1 MSISN
6 HPQGDVVDSQL
17 IVAGGQGAAPLEP
30 THHPL
35 DDVAPTIGVLVE
47 VLLTRLILAG
57 WNHRLHVVPSQP
69 GPYSGEAVALVGGG
83 TLRPAFAARL
93 TRSPRPLHGLLEAFD
108 LVTLTLGHPHGQ
120 EDAPAVT
127 DQMRLGAEASLGTPQ
142 RMSLG
147 LYHLRRLWPAQPRRL
162 VRIFFSPR
170 RQPPRPD

>member
-1 MSISN
+1 LYISDD
-6 HPQGDVVDSQL
+6 PQGDVVDRQL
-17 IVAGGQGAAPLEP
+17 VEARCQRPAPLEP
-30 THHPL
+30 AHHAL
-35 DDVAPTIGVLVE
+35 NDVAAAIRFLVE
-47 VLLTRLILAG
+47 VLLARLVLARRDD
-57 WNHRLHVVPSQP
+57 WLDVVPPQP
-69 GPYSGEAVALVGGG
+69 GTHPRITVALVGGHL
-83 TLRPAFAARL
+83 LRPARPARL
-93 TRSPRPLHGLLEAFD
+93 TRSSRPLHGLREALGFM
-108 LVTLTLGHPHGQ
+108 TLALGHPHGQ